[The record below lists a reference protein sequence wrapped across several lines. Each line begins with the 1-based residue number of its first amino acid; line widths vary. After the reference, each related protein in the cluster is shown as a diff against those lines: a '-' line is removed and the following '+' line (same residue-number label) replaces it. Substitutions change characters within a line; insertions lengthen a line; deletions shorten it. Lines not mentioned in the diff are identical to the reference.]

1 MSLLSL
7 TKKIVGAKDQK
18 KAAKKPARQTAN
30 PSDSQPQAKKQTA
43 TGTSVVLAGEIGLSV
58 VLSERSIAQQAGQ
71 TLVVRVLPFASK
83 PVIAK
88 AVEGMFGVKVLSV
101 RTSRLHPKRRQRG
114 TTIGRT
120 QHWKKAYVTVDDIS
134 KLNVAP

>member
-7 TKKIVGAKDQK
+7 TKKIVGAKKPAD
-18 KAAKKPARQTAN
+18 KAAKKP
-30 PSDSQPQAKKQTA
+30 DSQPKIKQEA
-43 TGTSVVLAGEIGLSV
+43 AAANNVVLAGEIGLSV
-58 VLSERSIAQQAGQ
+58 ILSERSISQQAGQ
-71 TLVVRVLPFASK
+71 TLVVRVLPHATK

-88 AVEGMFGVKVLSV
+88 AVEGLFRVKVLSV

-134 KLNVAP
+134 KLHVAP

>member
-18 KAAKKPARQTAN
+18 KLAKKPAKQLDTTSASKPN
-30 PSDSQPQAKKQTA
+30 IKKDA
-43 TGTSVVLAGEIGLSV
+43 VSAHNVVLAGEIGLSV
-58 VLSERSIAQQAGQ
+58 ILSERSIAQQAGQ
-71 TLVVRVLPFASK
+71 TLVVRVLPHATK

-88 AVEGMFGVKVLSV
+88 AVEGLFGVKVLSV